1 MFSDVC
7 REMHFLSSVTDKV
20 LVGHVIRKV
29 KVNIADQCEIRCYEE
44 LECLSYNLGPY
55 HDNGHVCEL
64 SNSDHLRHPND
75 LVPMP
80 GFIYRGTEVHD
91 LMNFAFP
98 SIQILG
104 FSFFKKKTCFTV
116 IDSGI
121 KFTHEGHCSIQDG
134 RENRGKNISLEKNV
148 SPWSIPYNA
157 LYREAPPER
166 DAFFKF

>member
-7 REMHFLSSVTDKV
+7 REMRFLSSVTDKA

-29 KVNIADQCEIRCYEE
+29 KVNIAGQCEIRCYKE

-98 SIQILG
+98 SIKTLG
-104 FSFFKKKTCFTV
+104 FSILKKTCFTV
-116 IDSGI
+116 IDSDI
-121 KFTHEGHCSIQDG
+121 KFTHEGQCSIQDG
-134 RENRGKNISLEKNV
+134 REDRGENISLEQNV
-148 SPWSIPYNA
+148 SPGSTPYSA
-157 LYREAPPER
+157 LYREAPER
-166 DAFFKF
+166 DAFFGF